1 MATVACL
8 DLGRKW
14 WRALAGPAEGEQASW
29 ARFALPAALF
39 AAPASGQAASGAPA
53 RWRQGLAAFG
63 LEAPARVF
71 VAAGEARPEEEI
83 AFWRAFLDAGGELQA
98 LGSLAAKGGPLWERL
113 PRPAREAAREF
124 GALALP
130 RAAAALLG
138 LMSCPEAARRSLRE
152 GVIALLARKRRLD
165 AFLIYRGRLFG
176 AYAQP
181 LAGPED
187 GDAALA
193 DRARTATLLDELRL
207 GWLPAEMVA
216 PLGGAA
222 VVMPLPPE
230 AEGFRPAFA
239 AGPDAPRWREWA
251 RVLESPLPGCADV
264 CLWGLAGLA
273 GA

>member
-8 DLGRKW
+8 DLDRKW
-14 WRALAGPAEGEQASW
+14 WRALAGPVEGEPASW
-29 ARFALPAALF
+29 ARFALPAAYF
-39 AAPASGQAASGAPA
+39 SGAA
-53 RWRQGLAAFG
+53 GAERFRQGLAAFG
-63 LEAPARVF
+63 LGAPERVF

-83 AFWRAFLDAGGELQA
+83 AFWRAFLDTGGELEA
-98 LGSLAAKGGPLWERL
+98 LGALAARGGALGAHV
-113 PRPAREAAREF
+113 PAATREAAQVF
-124 GALALP
+124 GAPSLP

-138 LMSCPEAARRSLRE
+138 LAACPEVARRGLRE
-152 GVIALLARKRRLD
+152 GVLALFAQGGRLT
-165 AFLIYRGRLFG
+165 AFPVYRGRLYG
-176 AYAQP
+176 AYVQP
-181 LAGPED
+181 LAG
-187 GDAALA
+187 GDAGRA
-193 DRARTATLLDELRL
+193 DAARTASLLDELRL

-251 RVLESPLPGCADV
+251 RVPESPLPGCADV